1 MRLERILKVWIPIA
15 IASTDSLFLIKR
27 DTDIR
32 KRNYIIA
39 CVCMYF
45 LCSLIGTKSKEQ
57 AMAMKK
63 QSLFQDIDFLNN
75 FVHRKRSGL
84 FGKISVSVA

>member
-1 MRLERILKVWIPIA
+1 
-15 IASTDSLFLIKR
+15 
-27 DTDIR
+27 
-32 KRNYIIA
+32 
-39 CVCMYF
+39 MYF
-45 LCSLIGTKSKEQ
+45 LYSLIGTKSKEQ

-84 FGKISVSVA
+84 FGKTSVSVAWAEKA